1 MPFRFGPWPT
11 RRTFRPTLDSDPHGP
26 KWWVAHTKPRCEK
39 RLEDYCRRFGVPC
52 TLPLFKSVKRYGGR
66 TRTFTK
72 PFFPGYAFLHCP
84 ADDTLT
90 ALRSGHIANLLP
102 VSDQATFTA
111 QLQAILDALN
121 SDHEVRLAPEIQ
133 AGQRVRIK
141 SGSLRGME
149 AWVQDRRGR
158 LEVLLRL
165 DFIGQA
171 AAVSIAA
178 DELEPV

>member
-1 MPFRFGPWPT
+1 MDT
-11 RRTFRPTLDSDPHGP
+11 SLIEP

-39 RLEDYCRRFGVPC
+39 RLEDYCRRFEVPC

-84 ADDTLT
+84 PDQTMA
-90 ALRSGHIANLLP
+90 ALRSGHIANLLA
-102 VSDQATFTA
+102 VSDQETFSQ
-111 QLQAILDALN
+111 QLQAILEALE
-121 SDHEVRLAPEIQ
+121 SDLEVRLAPEIH
-133 AGQRVRIK
+133 AGQKVRIRT
-141 SGSLRGME
+141 GALRGME
-149 AWVQDRRGR
+149 AWVQERRGR
-158 LEVLLRL
+158 LEVILRL

-171 AAVSIAA
+171 AAVSIPA